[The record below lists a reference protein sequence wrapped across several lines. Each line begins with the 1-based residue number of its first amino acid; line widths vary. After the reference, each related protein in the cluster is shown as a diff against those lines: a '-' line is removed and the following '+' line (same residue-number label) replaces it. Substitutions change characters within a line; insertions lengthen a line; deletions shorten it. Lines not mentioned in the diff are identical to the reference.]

1 MNTIKNKVKKMNI
14 AEKVMWA
21 GLLLM
26 VIMWVVQVILMLTH
40 HLIPDFVM
48 DAFFRGMQI
57 SIGGA
62 FAVHW
67 VRAAQRKRSGR
78 WMINDKRNMEGRRW
92 RGYTIE

>member
-1 MNTIKNKVKKMNI
+1 MNTVKNKVKKMNV

-26 VIMWVVQVILMLTH
+26 VIMWVVQIIFLLMNR
-40 HLIPDFVM
+40 IVPDFVM

-67 VRAAQRKRSGR
+67 VRAAQRERGGR
-78 WMINDKRNMEGRRW
+78 WMINSERNMRQRRI
-92 RGYTIE
+92 RG